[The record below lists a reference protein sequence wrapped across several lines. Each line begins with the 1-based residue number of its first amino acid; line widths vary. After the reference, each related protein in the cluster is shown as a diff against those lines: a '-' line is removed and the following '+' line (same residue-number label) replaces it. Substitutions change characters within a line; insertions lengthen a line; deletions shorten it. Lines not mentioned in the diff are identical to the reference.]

1 LNKFHET
8 KKSAAVLKHGIIDAY
23 ASPFA
28 GKTGK
33 WSPDNRV
40 AFIDGYAGPGRYG
53 DAEEGSGAML
63 LRKAHE
69 LAGVPRRLE
78 LHFVEDDPDTVAT
91 LQEVVAQA
99 GAGVAVTVTDDDIS
113 AVLPDLLDE
122 ATGIP
127 LFVYLDP
134 CGLVMPLDEVVRIF
148 AERPGGLGA
157 PATEILIN
165 FSAVSLRR
173 IAGHLTS
180 PKAVEATLVR
190 MDEVCG
196 GDWWRDTWLNHL
208 PDKEAAELAVAEGY
222 ADRLRDSAGYG
233 GTWVIPVKPRA
244 GLKPLYYLI
253 FATRHVAGLEYFGEA
268 ASLGLEKWRR
278 YHAAQQAEGT
288 LFADGETWE
297 DAWKAQEDVLKAQW
311 IDSIANRLAK
321 QLAKGKAFTVLD
333 RYDEVFADLVGVAR
347 GLHLRAA
354 MKKVH
359 AAGLT
364 STSPVGVKD
373 LLHLELKPA

>member
-1 LNKFHET
+1 MSRFHET
-8 KKSAAVLKHGIIDAY
+8 KKSAAVLKHGILDAY

-33 WSPDNRV
+33 WSADNRV

-69 LAGVPRRLE
+69 LAGLPRNLE
-78 LHFVEDDPDTVAT
+78 LHFVESDPAT
-91 LQEVVAQA
+91 AAKLRDVVAKE
-99 GAGVAVTVTDDDIS
+99 GADVAATVTDDNIS

-122 ATGIP
+122 AAGIP

-134 CGLVMPLDEVVRIF
+134 CGLVIPFDEVVQIF
-148 AERPGGLGA
+148 TERPRGLGA
-157 PATEILIN
+157 PATEVLIN

-180 PKAVEATLVR
+180 DMAVEATLVR
-190 MDEVCG
+190 MDKVCG
-196 GDWWRDTWLNHL
+196 GDWWRQTWLDHL
-208 PDKEAAELAVAEGY
+208 PDREAAELAVVEGY
-222 ADRLRDSAGYG
+222 AERLGAGAG
-233 GTWVIPVKPRA
+233 GGGYWVIDVRPRA

-253 FATRHVAGLEYFGEA
+253 FATRHVAGMEFFGEA

-278 YHAAQQAEGT
+278 YHAEQEAEGT
-288 LFADGETWE
+288 LFSDDETWE
-297 DAWKAQEDVLKAQW
+297 DNWKAQEANLKAEW
-311 IDSIANRLAK
+311 IAAIADRLATE
-321 QLAKGKAFTVLD
+321 LAKGEAFRVLD
-333 RYDEVFADLVGVAR
+333 RYDEVFGDLAGVAR

-354 MKKVH
+354 MKKVL

-364 STSPVGVKD
+364 TTNPVGVSD